1 MTGGLRR
8 RGVKA
13 GATSARI
20 PHTGWLHAGV
30 RGVAGLVLTGLC
42 WAAAAG
48 VTQAAT
54 LTVGPGQVYTSISEA
69 IAAASPG
76 DTVRIQ
82 AGLYREHV
90 VVDRPLALVGERGAV
105 IDGGGEGDVVTL
117 TADGVTLQSLTIRGS
132 GRHLWRDSAGV
143 KVFSSGNLIEGNTLE
158 ENLFGIL
165 IARGDRNVIRRNTI
179 TGLASLSEHDRGDGI
194 RLYDSDENLIERNV
208 IVTPRDGIYVE
219 YASRNRIVG
228 NRVEGARIG
237 LHYMFAN
244 DNLFEENL
252 FLRNGVAAA
261 IMYSKRLQVR
271 RNVFSESRGYGAYGL
286 FLKDAEAAEVEGNL
300 ILANETGISLDFAVR
315 STFRGNYVAAN
326 EVAVRVLASSGQNT
340 FIRNAFVSNGD
351 GVYLSPG
358 RHDQHWD
365 GGEALG
371 NYWSS
376 YRGYDLDGDGVGD
389 VPYDA
394 SDVFGHLSERFPEL
408 KLFFQ
413 SPAVQAIAFCEAA
426 FPVFQRQKAVD
437 RYPLMRAVPPPE
449 DLLRRALEGSPK
461 AAGGRGAAMLASLG
475 LGGLSALGLYR
486 GRRGRSRE
494 R

>member
-1 MTGGLRR
+1 MR
-8 RGVKA
+8 
-13 GATSARI
+13 
-20 PHTGWLHAGV
+20 
-30 RGVAGLVLTGLC
+30 AGLVRQGKGRRRARGTNPPTAYAPAAARLFLAFLC
-42 WAAAAG
+42 WLLSGAGAA
-48 VTQAAT
+48 AAT
-54 LTVGPGQVYTSISEA
+54 LTVGPNQPYTSIGAA

-82 AGLYREHV
+82 AGVYREHLL
-90 VVDRPLALVGERGAV
+90 VDRPLTLVGEPGAI
-105 IDGGGEGDVVTL
+105 IDGGGEGDVVTVG
-117 TADGVTLQSLTIRGS
+117 ADGVTLRGLTIRGS
-132 GRHLWRDSAGV
+132 GQHLWRDSAGV
-143 KVFSSGNLIEGNTLE
+143 KVFSSENRIEGNRFE

-165 IARGDRNVIRRNTI
+165 VIRGDRNVIRNNTI
-179 TGLASLSEHDRGDGI
+179 TGLVHMIEHDRGDGI
-194 RLYDSDENLIERNV
+194 RLYDSDENLIEGNV
-208 IVTPRDGIYVE
+208 IITPRDGIYVE

-300 ILANETGISLDFAVR
+300 ILANETGISLDFALR
-315 STFRGNYVAAN
+315 SHFRGNYVAAN
-326 EVAVRVLASSGQNT
+326 EVAIRVLASSGENT
-340 FIRNAFVSNGD
+340 FVSNAFVYNGD
-351 GVYLSPG
+351 GVHLSSG
-358 RHDQHWD
+358 RHQQDWD
-365 GGEALG
+365 DGEARG

-376 YRGYDLDGDGVGD
+376 YRGYDLDGDGIGD
-389 VPYDA
+389 VPHDA
-394 SDVFGHLSERFPEL
+394 SDVFGHLIESFPEL

-437 RYPLMRAVPPPE
+437 RYPLMQAMPPPE
-449 DLLRRALEGSPK
+449 DLLQRALEGSPR
-461 AAGGRGAAMLASLG
+461 AVTGRGAAVLVSLG
-475 LGGLSALGLYR
+475 MSGLSVLGLHH
-486 GRRGRSRE
+486 GRRGCSQGH
-494 R
+494 